1 MQNKKIRLAVL
12 GTSGRW
18 YSLDSIYLQHP
29 NVELVAVCDFADGM
43 AEEAANRVKNLGKPE
58 PKVFHSYEELV
69 KGASYDAIMITVD
82 PDIQVQ
88 FAVAEM
94 NRGIHVMTEVPA
106 AYTIEQCYDL
116 VNTVRKTGVKY
127 QLAEQTRYWHFIAQ
141 WRKMA
146 EEGKFGKI
154 YYAEGEYLHY
164 EPKWD
169 YFRHKVT
176 KNYVFT
182 DDPSYD
188 QNPEYERRWRY
199 NTFINPIYYMPHE
212 LSPLLSITGGRI
224 TKVSCQGTKP
234 GNYVQEGFETRALET
249 ALMYNSNDIIFSLR
263 AGFNVPYGGKK
274 ETGAH
279 WYQVKGT
286 EQSVEWA
293 RSEIDTPKLYTP
305 AGGWE
310 AHDEWGCC
318 DPNAP
323 EEFKNA
329 AHGGADYYPMYYFA
343 ESILN
348 DTTPPM
354 DVYRAVETA
363 APAILAAESANKGG
377 ILLEVPDFRAE

>member
-1 MQNKKIRLAVL
+1 MENKKIRLAIL
-12 GTSGRW
+12 GTGPRW
-18 YSLDSIYLQHP
+18 YSVDATFLQHP
-29 NVELVAVCDFADGM
+29 SIEIVAVCDFAEGM
-43 AEEAANRVKNLGKPE
+43 AEEAANRIKNLGRPT
-58 PKVFHSYEELV
+58 PKVFHSYEELT

-127 QLAEQTRYWHFIAQ
+127 QLAEQTRYWYFIRQ

-146 EEGKFGKI
+146 EERKFGQI
-154 YYAEGEYLHY
+154 YYVEGEYLHY

-169 YFRHKVT
+169 YFRHKIT
-176 KNYVFT
+176 KQHVWT

-188 QNPEYERRWRY
+188 QNPEYERAWRY
-199 NTFINPIYYMPHE
+199 NSFANPIYYMPHE

-263 AGFNVPYGGKK
+263 AGFTVPYGTKRGL
-274 ETGAH
+274 GAH

-293 RSEIDTPKLYTP
+293 RSEVDTPKIYTP
-305 AGGWE
+305 AEGWKERMDWAEGDPE
-310 AHDEWGCC
+310 AT
-318 DPNAP
+318 

-329 AHGGADYYPMYYFA
+329 GHGGVDYYPIYYFA

-377 ILLEVPDFRAE
+377 ILLEVPDFRL